1 MSILIKGMK
10 LPKDCRDCPMET
22 FYVNCGDTRC
32 RATNKL
38 LAEEYNVIPFSGRP
52 DWCPLV
58 EVPTP
63 HGRLIDADALK
74 NYIENDG
81 HTEAFAMAH
90 IGREG
95 KFFLMGN
102 ITADIDG
109 QQTVIKAEEGED
121 E

>member
-1 MSILIKGMK
+1 MPKG
-10 LPKDCRDCPMET
+10 CRDCPMEM
-22 FYVNCGDTRC
+22 FYINCGDTRC

-38 LAEEYNVIPFSGRP
+38 LAEDYEAIHFIGRP

-58 EVPTP
+58 EVPAP
-63 HGRLIDADALK
+63 HGRLIDADVLK

-102 ITADIDG
+102 ITADIDE
-109 QQTVIKAEEGED
+109 QPTVIEAEEGENYD
-121 E
+121 D